1 MGQLGLTSTDGVSDR
16 MEALEALGFE
26 FNEAKAEW
34 LRWYAELTTS
44 TDDTML
50 GSGLSQDLYL
60 YNW

>member
-1 MGQLGLTSTDGVSDR
+1 

-26 FNEAKAEW
+26 FDEAKAEW
-34 LRWYAELTTS
+34 LRWYAELTIS